1 MGTTTSKKRYIVCKI
16 LNRKNAKRRELTRFN
31 AECDGEAISH
41 FEHTYKRMAAA
52 AKVPFNVELLTG
64 DWQHLAGYTYKE
76 ELKEEN

>member
-1 MGTTTSKKRYIVCKI
+1 METAACKKRYVVCKI

-31 AECDGEAISH
+31 AENDEEAVKH
-41 FEHTYKRMAAA
+41 FEHTYERMAAA

-76 ELKEEN
+76 LKEEN